1 VLAPKLGRLSALLN
15 CPSTTVV
22 PLIVSVALVCFTFAP
37 SLIVVTAP
45 ETGTLYLIVSAL
57 KLGEIPPSEVKISV
71 KLASFETLRI
81 VTV

>member
-1 VLAPKLGRLSALLN
+1 MLAPKLGRLIVLLN
-15 CPSTTVV
+15 CPFTTAV

-37 SLIVVTAP
+37 SLIVVIAP
-45 ETGTLYLIVSAL
+45 ETGTLYLSVSEL
-57 KLGEIPPSEVKISV
+57 KLGEIPPSEVKISI